1 MNKVLIIA
9 DLFHA
14 SPRIPGLVKYLPE
27 FGWQPIILATPI
39 GENPESR
46 FGPPNDF
53 KNNNRVIETNCPP
66 VSNFWRKMLGLNQS
80 EDIGLQAK
88 TRLDITS
95 EKSVY
100 PFLSW
105 IYKKSEAI
113 IKYPDAEKGWKSFA
127 IRAGDDLL
135 QKEDIA
141 VMISS
146 SSPVTSHIIAKELKN
161 KHKIPWIAD
170 LRDLWTQNH
179 SYPYGDLRKF
189 FEQKLELKTL
199 QTADAL
205 VTVSPLWTEELRT
218 LHRGKKTY
226 TITNGFDP
234 DKISTEDIDLTSKF
248 TITYTGQIY
257 TGREDPS
264 KLLAALHDL
273 ISDGTMNP
281 DEIAVRFYGP
291 WNELLAK
298 EIEGYELLDIVKQYG
313 IVPREISFK
322 KQRESQILLL
332 LNWEAN
338 WEDQREKGVYPL
350 KIFEYL
356 AAQRLILATGGSGG
370 DVIEELLDETNAGM
384 YSPTV
389 EDIKSILR
397 ELYSEY
403 KQKGKIDYSG
413 DLEKINKY
421 SYREMAR
428 KFAEILDSQIQQD
441 QKVDRS
447 EKKVL

>member
-1 MNKVLIIA
+1 MSKVLIIA

-27 FGWQPIILATPI
+27 FGWKPIILTTPI
-39 GENPESR
+39 GDNPESR

-66 VSNFWRKMLGLNQS
+66 VLSFLRKMLGFNQS

-88 TRLDITS
+88 TRLNITS
-95 EKSVY
+95 EKPAY

-105 IYKKSEAI
+105 IHKKSDAI

-135 QKEDIA
+135 QNEDIDA
-141 VMISS
+141 MISS
-146 SSPVTSHIIAKELKN
+146 SSPVTSHIIAKELRN

-179 SYPYGDLRKF
+179 NYHHDNIRKF
-189 FEQKLELKTL
+189 FEQKLELRTL
-199 QTADAL
+199 RVADAL
-205 VTVSPLWTEELRT
+205 VTVSPIWAEELKM

-234 DKISTEDIDLTSKF
+234 DKMSVGKADLTSKF

-273 ISDGTMNP
+273 VSDGTMHSN
-281 DEIAVRFYGP
+281 DVEVRFYGP
-291 WNELLAK
+291 DNELLVK
-298 EIEGYELLDIVKQYG
+298 KIEEYGLLDLIKQYG
-313 IVPREISFK
+313 IVPREISFE

-332 LNWEAN
+332 LNWERE
-338 WEDQREKGVYPL
+338 WDDQRERGWYPL
-350 KIFEYL
+350 KVFEYL
-356 AAQRLILATGGSGG
+356 AAQRPILAIGGSGD
-370 DVIEELLDETNAGM
+370 DVVKELLDETNAGM
-384 YSPTV
+384 YAPSV
-389 EDIKSILR
+389 EDIKSILK
-397 ELYSEY
+397 EVYVEY
-403 KQKGKIDYSG
+403 KNKGKLSYNG
-413 DLEKINKY
+413 DLEEIDKY

-428 KFAEILDSQIQQD
+428 KFAEILDSQIQQN
-441 QKVDRS
+441 QKVDGN
-447 EKKVL
+447 